1 VSISPEP
8 KRLKPAQGSYGYD
21 IVRLWFN
28 IARHRAGTFTGEEQ
42 TGSLLTQAL
51 SNQIMLNP
59 VKEDEEEEEEKE
71 QEQEQEDEYG
81 KYKCYICLTKS
92 LIILLL

>member
-1 VSISPEP
+1 
-8 KRLKPAQGSYGYD
+8 
-21 IVRLWFN
+21 
-28 IARHRAGTFTGEEQ
+28 
-42 TGSLLTQAL
+42 
-51 SNQIMLNP
+51 MLNP
-59 VKEDEEEEEEKE
+59 VKEDEEEEEKE